1 METDQEKETAQRMAI
16 TDSLTQ
22 LFNRGF
28 FEKKFSQEFEAAQ
41 SDNHPLSLVIV
52 DIDLFKKINDT
63 YGHLAGDK
71 ILQDLGKILTSSV
84 REEDLVFRFGGEE
97 FIIILHEEKEEAQKV
112 AERIRQKVEDFSRKG
127 NEGPEKFTISLGVA
141 SYPEDA
147 QNAREL
153 LIKADQALYQA
164 KKQGRNR
171 VVSYQDDFF
180 SSSPSHI
187 ID

>member
-1 METDQEKETAQRMAI
+1 M
-16 TDSLTQ
+16 
-22 LFNRGF
+22 
-28 FEKKFSQEFEAAQ
+28 
-41 SDNHPLSLVIV
+41 
-52 DIDLFKKINDT
+52 
-63 YGHLAGDK
+63 
-71 ILQDLGKILTSSV
+71 
-84 REEDLVFRFGGEE
+84 
-97 FIIILHEEKEEAQKV
+97 

-153 LIKADQALYQA
+153 LIKADQALLPG

-180 SSSPSHI
+180 FFTFPHH
-187 ID
+187 